1 MGKGVLVVDD
11 EKEIRKIIKTY
22 LVQEGIDVLEAADGS
37 EALKVFDNEKVDL
50 IILDVMMPKMDG
62 WQTCKEIRKNSKVP
76 IIMLTARG
84 EEYDKLFGFELGV
97 DDYVVKP
104 FSPREL
110 IARVKAVFQRIDMF
124 KSEDEI
130 YIIEDLKINIKSRVA
145 SISEEEMILTPKEY
159 DLLSFFVKNKG
170 IVFSRDKILDEVWGY
185 EFIGDSRTVD
195 THVKVLRERLGK
207 KRSWISTI
215 WGVGYK
221 FEPGENI

>member
-1 MGKGVLVVDD
+1 MEKGVLVVDD

-130 YIIEDLKINIKSRVA
+130 YIIEDLKINIKSRVV

-185 EFIGDSRTVD
+185 EFVGDSRTVD

>member
-1 MGKGVLVVDD
+1 MGKAVLVVDD

-22 LVQEGIDVLEAADGS
+22 LMQDEMAVLEAADGS
-37 EALKVFDNEKVDL
+37 EALRIFENEQVDL

-62 WQTCKEIRKNSKVP
+62 WQTCKEIRKKSKVP

-110 IARVKAVFQRIDMF
+110 MARVKAVFQRIDMF
-124 KSEDEI
+124 KAEDEI

-145 SISEEEMILTPKEY
+145 SILEEELILTPKEY
-159 DLLSFFVKNKG
+159 ELLSFFVKNKG

-185 EFIGDSRTVD
+185 EFFGDSRTVD
-195 THVKVLRERLGK
+195 THVKILREKLGK

-221 FEPGENI
+221 FEPGENV

>member
-37 EALKVFDNEKVDL
+37 EALKVFDKEKVDL

>member
-1 MGKGVLVVDD
+1 MEKSVLIVDD
-11 EKEIRKIIKTY
+11 EKEIRKIIRTY
-22 LVQEGIDVLEAADGS
+22 LEKEGIAVVEAEDGYRALE
-37 EALKVFDNEKVDL
+37 VFDDSNVDVV
-50 IILDVMMPKMDG
+50 ILDVMMPKMDG
-62 WQTCKEIRKNSKVP
+62 WQTCRELRKKSKVP

-110 IARVKAVFQRIDMF
+110 TARVKAILQRIDMF
-124 KSEDEI
+124 KGEEEI

-145 SISEEEMILTPKEY
+145 SISEEELVLTPKEY

-207 KRSWISTI
+207 KRSWISTV

-221 FEPGENI
+221 FEPGEKI

>member
-37 EALKVFDNEKVDL
+37 EALKVFDKEKVDL

-170 IVFSRDKILDEVWGY
+170 VVFSRDKILDEVWGY

>member
-1 MGKGVLVVDD
+1 MEKAVLVVDD

-22 LVQEGIDVLEAADGS
+22 LMQSKMAVLEAADGS
-37 EALKVFDNEKVDL
+37 EALRVFENEQVDL

-62 WQTCKEIRKNSKVP
+62 WQTCKEIRKKSKVP

-110 IARVKAVFQRIDMF
+110 MARVKAVFQRIDMF
-124 KSEDEI
+124 KAEDEI
-130 YIIEDLKINIKSRVA
+130 YIIEELKINIKSRVA
-145 SISEEEMILTPKEY
+145 SISEEELILTPKEY
-159 DLLSFFVKNKG
+159 ELLSFFVKNKG

-185 EFIGDSRTVD
+185 EFVGDSRTVD
-195 THVKVLRERLGK
+195 THVKILREKLGK

-221 FEPGENI
+221 FEPGEKV

>member
-1 MGKGVLVVDD
+1 MGKAVLVVDD

-22 LVQEGIDVLEAADGS
+22 LMQAEMAVLEAADGS
-37 EALKVFDNEKVDL
+37 EALRIFENENVDL
-50 IILDVMMPKMDG
+50 VILDVMMPKMDG
-62 WQTCKEIRKNSKVP
+62 WQTCKEIRKSSKVP

-110 IARVKAVFQRIDMF
+110 LARVKAVFQRIDMF
-124 KSEDEI
+124 KANEEI
-130 YIIEDLKINIKSRVA
+130 YIVEDLKINIKSRVA
-145 SISEEEMILTPKEY
+145 SISEEEMVLTPKEY
-159 DLLSFFVKNKG
+159 ELLSFFVKNKG

-185 EFIGDSRTVD
+185 DFVGDSRTVD
-195 THVKVLRERLGK
+195 THVKILREKMGK
-207 KRSWISTI
+207 KRSWISTV

-221 FEPGENI
+221 FEPGEKV